1 MIQLK
6 QIATLKRKFFSLFSL
21 LIVQIVLSCSVVVLA
36 FNVAFYLNSLFEL
49 RSFHDVI
56 RQEENNWLSRQQIE
70 MNNSLIGLW
79 TKTK

>member
-21 LIVQIVLSCSVVVLA
+21 LIAQIVLSCSVVVLA

-49 RSFHDVI
+49 RSLHDDI